1 MVNDLGKGFRLLFRM
16 GEEAGLILRFR
27 YYTIIIPFSCGELDG
42 SGALSKILTGQTV
55 LNWSAVRGAVQVAD
69 LLLQEGAHIHGV
81 DAYGY
86 QASRMLLEIWTLR
99 YVPSIPHCA
108 ENGLEP
114 TSVAY
119 YYKEEQC
126 NGMMGLVRLKLGIG
140 CFGQIPGATPAI
152 PGMFQNMF
160 PLPSGQFGALP
171 VMPVQAMT
179 KQKNINLENVVNEW
193 TCLEKDGSLLKVQV
207 DELLLVDVEL
217 RKASCKV
224 EAWKLSIC
232 LLFFGTDFLRSKEDA
247 FSQQKHSPGV
257 IYMRAA

>member
-1 MVNDLGKGFRLLFRM
+1 MDFKVAGND
-16 GEEAGLILRFR
+16 
-27 YYTIIIPFSCGELDG
+27 DG
-42 SGALSKILTGQTV
+42 
-55 LNWSAVRGAVQVAD
+55 
-69 LLLQEGAHIHGV
+69 
-81 DAYGY
+81 
-86 QASRMLLEIWTLR
+86 
-99 YVPSIPHCA
+99 PHCA
-108 ENGLEP
+108 ENGFEP

-217 RKASCKV
+217 KKASCKV
-224 EAWKLSIC
+224 EAWKVCAFVSTPEIVELLIIC

-247 FSQQKHSPGV
+247 FSQQKHSPGL
-257 IYMRAA
+257 IYVRGA